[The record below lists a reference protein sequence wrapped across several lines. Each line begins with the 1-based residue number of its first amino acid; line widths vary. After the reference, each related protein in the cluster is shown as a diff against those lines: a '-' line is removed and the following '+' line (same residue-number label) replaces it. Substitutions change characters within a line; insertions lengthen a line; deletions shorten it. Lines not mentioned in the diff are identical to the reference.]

1 MAEDTTFER
10 RCELPVSAQQLYGW
24 HAAEGAF
31 ERLTPPFEP
40 AEVLEAEG
48 GIEPGG
54 RAVIRIQA
62 GPLPTK
68 WVAEHF
74 ALDPKTLEQRRD
86 GTLGFIDRQVSGPFA
101 MWEHRHVFEP
111 LGERRSALVDSIRY
125 RLPLGVLGRTAAAAF
140 TAKKLDAMF
149 RYRHRT
155 TELDLA
161 GHAAAAAGLAAQGMG
176 RMRVLISGASGLVG
190 RQLTG
195 LLSTGGHEVWSLVR
209 RTPQPG
215 AREVRWSV
223 TDDEIDVAG
232 LEGFDAVVHL
242 AGEPVAQR
250 WSAAV
255 RRRIRDSRVN
265 GTRLLCEALA
275 KLDAKPKALLSTS
288 ATGLYGSRG
297 EVVLDES
304 AGRGEGFLADV
315 AVEWEAAAEAARSA
329 GIRVVHP
336 RLGIVLSPQGGALA
350 KTVPLFKLGG
360 GGKLGSGRQWWSWIG
375 IDDVIGGLLHALANP
390 GIEGPMNLVAP
401 EPVTN
406 AEFTRQLARVL
417 RRPAFAPAP
426 AFALKAALGEM
437 ADEMLL
443 SSFRVEPAV
452 LEQSGYSFR
461 DPNLEGCLRHV
472 LGR

>member
-1 MAEDTTFER
+1 MGEAQRFER
-10 RCELPVSAQQLYGW
+10 SSELPVSAETLYAW

-40 AEVLEAEG
+40 AKVLESEG
-48 GIEPGG
+48 GIAPGG
-54 RAVIRIQA
+54 RAVIGIKA
-62 GPLPTK
+62 GPIPQK

-74 ALDPKTLEQRRD
+74 ALDADTLAQRRD
-86 GTLGFIDRQVSGPFA
+86 GTLGFIDRQISGPFA

-111 LGERRSALVDSIRY
+111 LAAERCTLVDSIRY
-125 RLPLGVLGRTAAAAF
+125 RLPLGFLGRTFGSAF
-140 TAKKLDAMF
+140 TTSKLDAMF

-155 TELDLA
+155 TELDLGA
-161 GHAAAAAGLAAQGMG
+161 HAAAEPGLSAQGMR
-176 RMRVLISGASGLVG
+176 RMRILISGASGLVG
-190 RQLTG
+190 RQLAG
-195 LLSTGGHEVWSLVR
+195 FLSTGGHEVWSLVR
-209 RTPQPG
+209 RTPRPG

-223 TDDEIDVAG
+223 ADEEIDVAG

-242 AGEPVAQR
+242 AGENVAQR
-250 WSAAV
+250 WTAAA
-255 RRRIRDSRVN
+255 RRRIRESRVV
-265 GTRLLCEALA
+265 GTTLLCEALS
-275 KLDAKPKALLSTS
+275 KLECKPSVLLSTS
-288 ATGLYGSRG
+288 AIGLYGSRG
-297 EVVLDES
+297 ETALDEG

-375 IDDVIGGLLHALANP
+375 IDDVIGAMLHALANV
-390 GIEGPMNLVAP
+390 EVAGPVNLVAP

-406 AEFTRQLARVL
+406 AGFTKQLAQVL
-417 RRPAFAPAP
+417 RRPAIAPAP

-443 SSFRVEPAV
+443 SSCRVEPAV
-452 LEQSGYSFR
+452 LARTGYAFR
-461 DPNLEGCLRHV
+461 DPSLEGCLRHV